1 MPGIGLSA
9 ENIAV
14 TKQARPVTPLGVQIK
29 VKIDIKER
37 EGSGHPF
44 RAGAL
49 GFGPSRDRLR
59 LVFLAL
65 GSCEF
70 LWLRVWVSVTCL

>member
-1 MPGIGLSA
+1 MPGMGLSA

-14 TKQARPVTPLGVQIK
+14 TKQARPVTSLWVQVK
-29 VKIDIKER
+29 VKIDTKES

-44 RAGAL
+44 SVGAL
-49 GFGPSRDRLR
+49 GFGPSRDRLCPA
-59 LVFLAL
+59 FLAL